1 MNFIQRLGFFSVGLI
16 MGIGILMFF
25 LGGKKASCDY
35 SPNARTLKNI
45 RNKERVFSES
55 ALVYFTNNNI
65 DTSVVSTILNSGNV
79 DFGKSD
85 TKKQPCKV
93 YFITEDIESL
103 KLELELE
110 VENCNDKAVI
120 KSIQTVRE

>member
-1 MNFIQRLGFFSVGLI
+1 MNFLQRLGFFSIGLI

-45 RNKERVFSES
+45 RIKERLFSEE
-55 ALVYFTNNNI
+55 ALAYFSSNNI
-65 DTSVVSTILNSGNV
+65 DTSVVSMVLKNGNV

-85 TKKQPCKV
+85 TERAPCKI
-93 YFITEDIESL
+93 YFITE
-103 KLELELE
+103 ELESGE
-110 VENCNDKAVI
+110 IEIEFENCRDKAII
-120 KSIQTVRE
+120 KSVKKIQ

>member
-45 RNKERVFSES
+45 RIKERIFSED
-55 ALVYFTNNNI
+55 ALSNFSTNNL
-65 DTSVVSTILNSGNV
+65 DTSVVSTILKSGNV

-85 TKKQPCKV
+85 TKREPCKI
-93 YFITEDIESL
+93 YFISE
-103 KLELELE
+103 ELETGEFEIE
-110 VENCNDKAVI
+110 VENCNEKAVI
-120 KSIQTVRE
+120 KSLQKVD

>member
-1 MNFIQRLGFFSVGLI
+1 MNFLQRLGFFSIGLI

-45 RNKERVFSES
+45 RIKERLFSEE
-55 ALVYFTNNNI
+55 ALAYFSSNNL
-65 DTSVVSTILNSGNV
+65 DTSVVSIVLKNGNV

-85 TKKQPCKV
+85 TKRKPCKI
-93 YFITEDIESL
+93 YFITE
-103 KLELELE
+103 ELESGE
-110 VENCNDKAVI
+110 IEIEFENCRDKAIIRSV
-120 KSIQTVRE
+120 KKVQ

>member
-45 RNKERVFSES
+45 RIKERVFSEETLAYLS
-55 ALVYFTNNNI
+55 SNNL
-65 DTSVVSTILNSGNV
+65 DTAVVTAVLRNGNV

-85 TKKQPCKV
+85 TKREPCKI
-93 YFITEDIESL
+93 YFITE
-103 KLELELE
+103 ELESGEIELE
-110 VENCNDKAVI
+110 IENCRDKAVI
-120 KSIQTVRE
+120 KSVQKVK

>member
-45 RNKERVFSES
+45 RNKERVFSEAS
-55 ALVYFTNNNI
+55 LQYFSDNNLDTALVT
-65 DTSVVSTILNSGNV
+65 TVLKSGNV

-85 TKKQPCKV
+85 TKGEPCKV
-93 YFITEDIESL
+93 YYITEEIDSL
-103 KLELELE
+103 KLNLELE
-110 VENCNDKAVI
+110 IENCMNKAVI
-120 KSIQTVRE
+120 KSVKKAN

>member
-45 RNKERVFSES
+45 RIKERVFSEES
-55 ALVYFTNNNI
+55 LAYLSSNNL
-65 DTSVVSTILNSGNV
+65 DTAVVSTVLKSGNV

-85 TKKQPCKV
+85 TKKETCKI
-93 YFITEDIESL
+93 YFITE
-103 KLELELE
+103 ELESGEIELE
-110 VENCNDKAVI
+110 IENCRDKAII
-120 KSIQTVRE
+120 KSVKRIH